1 MKHTGGCHCKAVR
14 YEVEIDITKAI
25 ECNCSRCQMVG
36 LLLAFTPADK
46 FTLLSGKENMATYH
60 FNKNVIDHMFCTT
73 CGVQPFGRGISP
85 DGADT
90 VALNLRTID
99 DIDLATVTR
108 TPYNG
113 KDI

>member
-1 MKHTGGCHCKAVR
+1 
-14 YEVEIDITKAI
+14 
-25 ECNCSRCQMVG
+25 MVG

-46 FTLLSGKENMATYH
+46 FTLLSGKEAMATYH
-60 FNKNVIDHMFCTT
+60 FNKNIIDHMFCTT
-73 CGVQPFGRGISP
+73 CSVQPFGRGISP

-99 DIDLATVTR
+99 GIDLATVTR